1 MTNWYAMAVFLFA
14 LTQVR
19 ERRELLL
26 LAIVAMS
33 VFWPIDPDR
42 DPESWYWIL
51 FCVEMGVGL
60 LSAVINSPGSRNV
73 CLVAVCLCMA
83 HMAGATIIPI
93 GITPDPY
100 TIIVQLLESLLIL
113 SAITKRGSKWDGIQL
128 RRHQ

>member
-1 MTNWYAMAVFLFA
+1 
-14 LTQVR
+14 
-19 ERRELLL
+19 
-26 LAIVAMS
+26 
-33 VFWPIDPDR
+33 
-42 DPESWYWIL
+42 
-51 FCVEMGVGL
+51 VGL